1 LPDRNAPAS
10 SGDEAF
16 ATLQR
21 WLPKQ
26 LLSKQ
31 MHALARSTRPT
42 LRNLL
47 VGSVLRAYPQID
59 MSEAAQSD
67 PYSYPSFNAFFTRA
81 LRPGARPLEG
91 DAETVVSP
99 VDGTLSEF
107 GSIETGQLLQAKGI
121 RYGVA
126 ELLGDPQAEARY
138 CDGHFAC
145 IYLAPYNYH
154 RIHMPIDGSLV
165 RTRYVPGELFSVNA
179 ATARTVTGLFA
190 RNERVVCEFE
200 TVLGPLALVLVG
212 ALFVGSIETVW
223 TGEVNPP
230 PLRGGSVRALEAG
243 IGRRFAKGEEIGRF
257 NMGSTVIAVL
267 GNTGAVFERVHA
279 FGRPLRLGQALL
291 RGSQGA

>member
-1 LPDRNAPAS
+1 MSLPDRNAPAS
-10 SGDEAF
+10 SGDDAF

-67 PYSYPSFNAFFTRA
+67 PYAYPSFNAFFTRA

-91 DAETVVSP
+91 DAATLVSP

-121 RYGVA
+121 RYGLA
-126 ELLGDPQAEARY
+126 ELLGDPQDRK
-138 CDGHFAC
+138 
-145 IYLAPYNYH
+145 
-154 RIHMPIDGSLV
+154 S
-165 RTRYVPGELFSVNA
+165 TRLNSSH
-179 ATARTVTGLFA
+179 T
-190 RNERVVCEFE
+190 
-200 TVLGPLALVLVG
+200 
-212 ALFVGSIETVW
+212 
-223 TGEVNPP
+223 
-230 PLRGGSVRALEAG
+230 
-243 IGRRFAKGEEIGRF
+243 
-257 NMGSTVIAVL
+257 
-267 GNTGAVFERVHA
+267 
-279 FGRPLRLGQALL
+279 
-291 RGSQGA
+291 